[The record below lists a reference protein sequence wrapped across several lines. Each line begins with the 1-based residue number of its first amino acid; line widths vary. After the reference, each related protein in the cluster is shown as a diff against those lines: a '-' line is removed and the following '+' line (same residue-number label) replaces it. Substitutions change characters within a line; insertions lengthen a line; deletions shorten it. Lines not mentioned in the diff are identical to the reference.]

1 MKKLIATL
9 IAAVLTLVPVS
20 ANSEDVKSDFV
31 NPFSQMPPKQNMKV
45 AWQDATNPGTFFS
58 TDPLDPSLSDSNR
71 KIVESKFMTVLP
83 MCDTETAT
91 GCLKR
96 VEFKVGETWQKAQ
109 LLPSPGQREYAFGSI
124 GPDMKWDIVKSKTYS
139 ANPSKGIFRSSLP
152 NLFEFSGA
160 NHRLGNQYWVNAVL
174 TSDISSGVAKIKGL
188 DISAWGVRI
197 DPTCSRYGTNSFVP
211 TTETA
216 GYCQYL
222 MNIPSS
228 ISIRVSLDLGLRIKE
243 LSGWFDGRIMNPE
256 IDLGV
261 SEAGILTVEG
271 SPIEVSTAI
280 TKLIPKGDPL
290 YNVDSA
296 TEAMQGE
303 EGTNRGTLSREGGF
317 SDWVRFA
324 PKILD
329 VAHSTNTYW
338 RLSSWVDNS
347 QGRYGCANAAGVLG
361 VVFSDATA
369 YTPGAPRFD
378 RGTGSLKFE
387 VAAPHY
393 DASGAK
399 NVGFYDLLVKES
411 VAKCLWGDSFSASR
425 AEISVVNS
433 DGTDQVAT
441 TVFSSSKGW
450 AKFKAYGFHY
460 STPSISVKFPKSVP
474 AKKTITC
481 VKGKTVKKVTAAD
494 PKCPAGYKKK

>member
-197 DPTCSRYGTNSFVP
+197 D
-211 TTETA
+211 
-216 GYCQYL
+216 QL
-222 MNIPSS
+222 
-228 ISIRVSLDLGLRIKE
+228 
-243 LSGWFDGRIMNPE
+243 
-256 IDLGV
+256 
-261 SEAGILTVEG
+261 
-271 SPIEVSTAI
+271 
-280 TKLIPKGDPL
+280 
-290 YNVDSA
+290 
-296 TEAMQGE
+296 
-303 EGTNRGTLSREGGF
+303 
-317 SDWVRFA
+317 
-324 PKILD
+324 
-329 VAHSTNTYW
+329 
-338 RLSSWVDNS
+338 
-347 QGRYGCANAAGVLG
+347 AAGMEPIHL
-361 VVFSDATA
+361 FQQQKPQAT
-369 YTPGAPRFD
+369 
-378 RGTGSLKFE
+378 
-387 VAAPHY
+387 V
-393 DASGAK
+393 
-399 NVGFYDLLVKES
+399 
-411 VAKCLWGDSFSASR
+411 
-425 AEISVVNS
+425 
-433 DGTDQVAT
+433 
-441 TVFSSSKGW
+441 
-450 AKFKAYGFHY
+450 
-460 STPSISVKFPKSVP
+460 SI
-474 AKKTITC
+474 
-481 VKGKTVKKVTAAD
+481 
-494 PKCPAGYKKK
+494 